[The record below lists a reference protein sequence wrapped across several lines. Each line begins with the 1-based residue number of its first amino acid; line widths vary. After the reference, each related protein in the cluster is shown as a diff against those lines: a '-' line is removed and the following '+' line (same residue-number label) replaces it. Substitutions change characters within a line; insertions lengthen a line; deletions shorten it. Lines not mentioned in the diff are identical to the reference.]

1 MSVSLLGFT
10 LHPSGSGTSQ
20 MLSDKFTFQMFWWFL
35 CKQMR
40 WSQDCMGKSCWFGCD
55 LSEGLLGAG
64 EYLLLLTSTVPHV
77 SGQSWLHLLCC
88 GHSGCFQW
96 LVNGSWWVCAED

>member
-1 MSVSLLGFT
+1 M
-10 LHPSGSGTSQ
+10 
-20 MLSDKFTFQMFWWFL
+20 
-35 CKQMR
+35 
-40 WSQDCMGKSCWFGCD
+40 CD
-55 LSEGLLGAG
+55 VSEGLLGAG

-77 SGQSWLHLLCC
+77 SGQSWLRLLCC